1 MLEKERARGSFL
13 KRIKRPMDTEVARLS
28 CLFEVPCGFYS
39 PKSAKTEKLRR
50 VQPCSE
56 ASLRTWRSDLI
67 GWRSLTRYTNNNY
80 KRKRRAHF
88 GKF

>member
-39 PKSAKTEKLRR
+39 PKVQKLKNCGEFSPA
-50 VQPCSE
+50 VKQALELGVP
-56 ASLRTWRSDLI
+56 I
-67 GWRSLTRYTNNNY
+67 
-80 KRKRRAHF
+80 
-88 GKF
+88 